1 MTLQECYAQ
10 LEGDYD
16 DARRRLMNEKLMQR
30 FLIKFLDDPTM
41 NALIKAVEEHDIDAS
56 FYAAHTLKGVSANL
70 ALTAL
75 QKSSAQLTDQ
85 LRSREHEA
93 DAELLAVVKEK
104 YELAIAAIK
113 QLM

>member
-41 NALIKAVEEHDIDAS
+41 NALLKAVEEHDIDAS
-56 FYAAHTLKGVSANL
+56 FTAAHTLKGVSANL

-75 QKSSAQLTDQ
+75 QKSSAVLTDQ
-85 LRSREHEA
+85 LRSREKEA
-93 DAELLAVVKEK
+93 DAELLAAVKEK
-104 YELAIAAIK
+104 YELAVATIK
-113 QLM
+113 QIM